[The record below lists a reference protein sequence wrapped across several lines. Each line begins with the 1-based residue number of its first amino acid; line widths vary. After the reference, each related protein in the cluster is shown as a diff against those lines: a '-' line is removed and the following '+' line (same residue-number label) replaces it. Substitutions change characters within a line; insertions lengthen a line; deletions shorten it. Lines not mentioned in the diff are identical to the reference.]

1 MNAPAI
7 VEQVNEGLPSLV
19 NKAARALASA
29 TTAAEVLEA
38 REAASLAYDVAKR
51 AARLAQAKGAHDTLV
66 AAAHR
71 AQADALLIESQAKR
85 RLADE
90 YDAAQARG
98 EVGQNTGRPKAV
110 IDGDGFSDR
119 PPSADEVWGHREHLR
134 EARRIRDAED
144 RDPGI
149 VERTLN
155 AALERGDEPTRAEVR
170 RAIGPSEYLNKRAAE
185 EEQAMRD
192 ARDFRA
198 LRKLWKAS
206 SEGARA
212 QFREWLGGA

>member
-1 MNAPAI
+1 MNAPAMI
-7 VEQVNEGLPSLV
+7 ETMSGGLPALV
-19 NKAARALASA
+19 TKAAQALASA

-38 REAASLAYDVAKR
+38 RDAASLAYDAAKR

-90 YDAAQARG
+90 YDGAQERG
-98 EVGQNTGRPKAV
+98 EVAKIGDNLPSVQ
-110 IDGDGFSDR
+110 DGNSKPTAADLGFTR
-119 PPSADEVWGHREHLR
+119 RAIM
-134 EARRIRDAED
+134 EARQIRDAEV

-149 VERTLN
+149 VERTVN
-155 AALERGDEPTRAEVR
+155 AALDRGDEPTRAEVKR
-170 RAIGPSEYLNKRAAE
+170 VINGREDVMERAADE
-185 EEQAMRD
+185 EKAMID
-192 ARDFRA
+192 NRDFRA

-206 SEGARA
+206 SPGAREL
-212 QFREWLGGA
+212 FKSWLSAE

>member
-1 MNAPAI
+1 VNAPAI
-7 VEQVNEGLPSLV
+7 IEQVSEGLPSLV

-38 REAASLAYDVAKR
+38 RETASLAYDAAKR
-51 AARLAQAKGAHDTLV
+51 AARLMQAKGAHDTLV

-90 YDAAQARG
+90 YDAAQERG
-98 EVGQNTGRPKAV
+98 EVARNGGDRTSVP
-110 IDGDGFSDR
+110 DGNAAPTASDIGFTR
-119 PPSADEVWGHREHLR
+119 RAIM
-134 EARRIRDAED
+134 EARQIRDAEA

-149 VERTLN
+149 VERTVN
-155 AALERGDEPTRAEVR
+155 AAIERGDEPTRAEVKR
-170 RAIGPSEYLNKRAAE
+170 VINGREDVMERAAQE
-185 EEQAMRD
+185 EAAMRD

-206 SEGARA
+206 SDGARA